1 VPIVRTFITAVA
13 GIGRMDFWRYLTFSA
28 IGAVLW
34 AAGVTIAGYYLGNI
48 EFVKKNI
55 ELILIGV
62 VLLSVIPIIIEF
74 VRHRM
79 QRSAS

>member
-1 VPIVRTFITAVA
+1 
-13 GIGRMDFWRYLTFSA
+13 M
-28 IGAVLW
+28 LW